1 MLGRMVKV
9 LPQNN
14 FQKGYQFTV
23 NNERSTFLN
32 RKLKLIFIQEAKQL
46 PKTSLILLP
55 TMNEFC

>member
-23 NNERSTFLN
+23 NNERSTFL
-32 RKLKLIFIQEAKQL
+32 RKLKLIFIQEAIKKL

-55 TMNEFC
+55 TMNKFC